1 MCQIDASWTGINQ
14 NVSLGFMLTSSTTK
28 LFGQSSQNC
37 YRNALYAELG
47 ALLWTMECTLQQS
60 IQSIHFETDCLSL
73 LKILDES
80 KDWPVEKILLDLKLV
95 LVGFLYLIFH
105 ALWMSVLSASQ
116 RVQEYEVYFF
126 PI

>member
-1 MCQIDASWTGINQ
+1 
-14 NVSLGFMLTSSTTK
+14 MLTSSTTK

-105 ALWMSVLSASQ
+105 AL
-116 RVQEYEVYFF
+116 
-126 PI
+126 